1 MEHFKADGCFILG
14 FETENKAS
22 SNARKNV
29 VWSNASFYLD
39 KNLLVKNDHL
49 VKQNSQIKSNFQLEN
64 DVDLRIKLYVMVE
77 KLVSNHHY
85 NFFESHLG

>member
-22 SNARKNV
+22 SIARKNV
-29 VWSNASFYLD
+29 VLSNVSFYLD

-49 VKQNSQIKSNFQLEN
+49 VK
-64 DVDLRIKLYVMVE
+64 
-77 KLVSNHHY
+77 
-85 NFFESHLG
+85 